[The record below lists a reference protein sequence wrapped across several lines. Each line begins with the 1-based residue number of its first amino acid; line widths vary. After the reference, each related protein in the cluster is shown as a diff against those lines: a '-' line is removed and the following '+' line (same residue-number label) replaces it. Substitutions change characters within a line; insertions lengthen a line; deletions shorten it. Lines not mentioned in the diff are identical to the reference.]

1 MANVATE
8 DSGTPPILGLEDDEH
23 GRRIVGEELRLLA
36 IVHRALDTAETGS
49 TDAAKGRGLDEARLL
64 ELREEVSTAKP
75 EDLPALFEQMHHLGA
90 LRAQRGRGTVGGIDR
105 GSPYFGHLRLEE
117 NGKRRD
123 VLIGGRSYLD
133 SAAGIRI
140 VDWRNAPVSRLY
152 YRYREEE
159 DYEETLGDRPV
170 EGVVLARRSVAISNG
185 ELIRVGAP
193 QGTYVRTKDGSW
205 QRTDSKSSALQ
216 TERRWGKGS
225 KSANADGS
233 QDKSRLGLGT
243 DGPIR
248 HDKYLSAI
256 ASLLDPTQYDLV
268 SKPGAG
274 LVVIQGSAGSG
285 KTTVGLHRVAYL
297 AFAEPARFRGDK
309 MLVVV
314 PNEALVHYVGR
325 VLPALGVEG
334 VPVTT
339 FARFASRVVRLSFPK
354 LPSKLSDDTP
364 PVVSR
369 AKQHP
374 AMLRAI
380 DRAVKRIEAKV
391 DARVEDAMKK
401 WPDGETVVRAWK
413 TTAEPGVAV
422 DGRVS
427 VLGGWLA
434 GKRTLSGIVPASA
447 LPEVTRGALERL
459 GHELRHDTRSVVGL
473 WDEILT
479 NRQGLAQAFEGIRGF
494 GPGQLDQM
502 HEWCVRQARVRQESD
517 RDGESETLDLEDH
530 ALLLRAWQLLRGPLL
545 DVENKPIR
553 FAHMFVDEVQDA
565 SSVAIRVLFDLTD
578 KSRSLTLAGDMAQ
591 RMLDEG
597 DERGEFDWNEM
608 LKDLG
613 VSETSIEPLKVS
625 YRSTAEITRF
635 ARGVLGPHAHEAEPI
650 ATRDGPPVEH
660 FGFASPGEAVAF
672 LADALKDL
680 QSAEPDANVAII
692 ARFGPQADLYFEGL
706 MRAEVTNVRRIS
718 QQDFAWEPGVDVT
731 DVRQTKGLEFDEV
744 VLVETNAASY
754 PETSQ
759 ARHAL
764 YVGATRAAH
773 QLWCISSDVPSKV
786 VLTALEAHESASE
799 TAT

>member
-1 MANVATE
+1 MSQDQHE
-8 DSGTPPILGLEDDEH
+8 HETPLGLEDDAV
-23 GRRIVGEELRLLA
+23 GSRIVAEELRLLA
-36 IVHRALDTAETGS
+36 VVQRALDAIEAGGAE
-49 TDAAKGRGLDEARLL
+49 AAKGRGLDEARLL
-64 ELREEVSTAKP
+64 ELRDEVAEAKP

-90 LRAQRGRGTVGGIDR
+90 LRAQRGRGAAGGIDR

-133 SAAGIRI
+133 SNAGIRI

-170 EGVVLARRSVAISNG
+170 EGVVLARRSVAIADG
-185 ELIRVGAP
+185 VLVRVAAP
-193 QGTYVRTKDGSW
+193 QGTYVRGREGRW
-205 QRTDSKSSALQ
+205 IRTDAATSTLQ
-216 TERRWGKGS
+216 TEKKWKKKAGATG
-225 KSANADGS
+225 AIADGE
-233 QDKSRLGLGT
+233 KARLGLGF

-248 HDKYLSAI
+248 HDKHLSAI

-268 SKPGAG
+268 SKPGTG

-297 AFAEPARFRGDK
+297 AFAEPGRFKGDK

-339 FARFASRVVRLSFPK
+339 FARFASRSVRLAFPK
-354 LPSKLSDDTP
+354 LPSKVSDDTP
-364 PVVSR
+364 PVVTR
-369 AKQHP
+369 GKQHS

-380 DRAVKRIEAKV
+380 DRAVGRAEAKI
-391 DARVEDAMKK
+391 DRRVSDTMKK
-401 WPDGETVVRAWK
+401 WPEGETVVRAWAA
-413 TTAEPGVAV
+413 TVEPGLAV
-422 DGRVS
+422 DQRVS
-427 VLGGWLA
+427 VLAGWLA
-434 GKRTLSGIVPASA
+434 GKRTLAGIPASSV
-447 LPEVTRGALERL
+447 LPDVTRGALERL
-459 GHELRHDTRSVVGL
+459 GHDLRQDSRNVVGI
-473 WDEILT
+473 WDELLT
-479 NRQGLAQAFEGIRGF
+479 NRAGLSETFEGCPGF

-502 HEWCVRQARVRQESD
+502 HEWCVRQARIRQEGE
-517 RDGESETLDLEDH
+517 RDGDVETLDLEDH
-530 ALLLRAWQLLRGPLL
+530 ALLLRVWQRLRGPLL
-545 DVENKPIR
+545 DVENKPVR

-565 SSVAIRVLFDLTD
+565 SSIAVRVLFDLTD
-578 KSRSLTLAGDMAQ
+578 KNRSLTLAGDMAQ

-597 DERGEFDWNEM
+597 DERGEFDWHAM
-608 LKDLG
+608 LHDLG

-625 YRSTAEITRF
+625 YRSTGPITRF

-650 ATRDGPPVEH
+650 ATREGPEVEH

-680 QSAEPDANVAII
+680 QTAEPDANVAVI

-731 DVRQTKGLEFDEV
+731 DIRQTKGLEFDEV
-744 VLVETNAASY
+744 VLVETNASSY

-773 QLWCISSDVPSKV
+773 QLWCVSSDVPSKV
-786 VLTALEAHESASE
+786 VTDALD
-799 TAT
+799 ATV